1 MKEKLD
7 YSTVADENEVGG
19 HSSSFIE
26 ISPFVLP
33 FADHLVRQLIDYQAF
48 DAHLAFSSLKLN

>member
-7 YSTVADENEVGG
+7 YSTVANEDGVGG

-26 ISPFVLP
+26 SSPFVLP
-33 FADHLVRQLIDYQAF
+33 LADHLVRQLIDYQAF
-48 DAHLAFSSLKLN
+48 DAQLAFSSFKLN